1 MANLQVKGM
10 DDNLYGQLK
19 ELAAT
24 ENRSVSQEVI
34 HMVKIYLAS
43 KRVQQSAP
51 TPASM
56 LLRLA
61 GSWEDTRD
69 AEQIIDEIRAARKNS
84 DRLAGGF

>member
-10 DDNLYGQLK
+10 DDDLYGKLK
-19 ELAAT
+19 ELAAA
-24 ENRSVSQEVI
+24 ENRSVSQEII

-43 KRVQQSAP
+43 QKVKQSTP
-51 TPASM
+51 TPAAM

-69 AEQIIDEIRAARKNS
+69 AEEIIDEIRAARKNS
-84 DRLAGGF
+84 DRLAGGL